1 MAHQKGRGALANVHN
16 RFAKTVSEF
25 DFLGEPE
32 NKLVTTLH
40 RETSKRII
48 ATNNSPDVPFEQSI
62 NPYKGCEHG
71 CIYCYA
77 RPTHAYL
84 DLSPGLDFETEI
96 FYKPDAAQLLER
108 ELADKNYRCS
118 PINLGANTDP
128 YQPVERELGITR
140 QLLETCLRYQHP
152 VTIVTKGALVV
163 RDLDLLSELAG
174 NNLCSVCIS
183 VTTLDNSLKRIME
196 PRTASP
202 ATRLRVITA
211 LADVG
216 IPVAVLYAPVIPA
229 INDSEL
235 EAILKA
241 VKDAGV
247 DSAGYVFLRLP
258 LEVKPLFYAWLE
270 QHFPDRKQH
279 VINLVRAARA
289 GRDYDT
295 RFGKRMRGEGVFA
308 DLIEQRFTLSCKR
321 LGLNVRER
329 PELDSH
335 RFKPPVRKNEQLGL
349 F

>member
-1 MAHQKGRGALANVHN
+1 MTHQKGRGALANVHN
-16 RFAKTVSEF
+16 RYAKIVSEF
-25 DFLGEPE
+25 DFSGEPE
-32 NKLVTTLH
+32 SKLATTLH
-40 RETSKRII
+40 RETSQRII
-48 ATNNSPDVPFEQSI
+48 TTNNSPDVPFEQSI

-96 FYKPDAAQLLER
+96 FYKPDAAQLLKR
-108 ELADKNYRCS
+108 ELAHKNYRCS

-152 VTIVTKGALVV
+152 VTIVTKGALIV
-163 RDLDLLSELAG
+163 RDLDVLSELAG

-183 VTTLDNSLKRIME
+183 VTTLDNALKRIME
-196 PRTASP
+196 PRTAAP
-202 ATRLRVITA
+202 ATRLRVMTI
-211 LADVG
+211 LADSG
-216 IPVAVLYAPVIPA
+216 IPVSVLCAPIIPA

-235 EAILKA
+235 EAILTA
-241 VKDAGV
+241 AKDA
-247 DSAGYVFLRLP
+247 SAGSAAYIFLRLP

-289 GRDYDT
+289 GKDYDP

-308 DLIEQRFTLSCKR
+308 DLIEQRFRLSCKR
-321 LGLNVRER
+321 LGLNVGER
-329 PELDSH
+329 PQLDTS
-335 RFKPPVRKNEQLGL
+335 RFKPPARQNEQLGL